1 MFFQQ
6 KFRLLTTLIGIIFLT
21 LLFNVYNLQTSDR
34 EASLVS
40 VNKQTLD
47 TFYIPSPRGEI
58 FDANNNK
65 LVSSSL
71 EPHLFLN
78 LRKINDNNR
87 SQYEQY
93 IQYNFVDLSEDFIDE
108 IFESEDLLIRIV
120 NIQNLN
126 FDSRQSLASLE
137 AFEIFDFPVRKYEY
151 NNIASH
157 IVGYL
162 GEPSFE
168 DARDFPLSIKPNI
181 VGKSGLER
189 YYQDDLAGIP
199 TEIIFKDDEIEQI
212 IKGTPGKDI
221 FTSLDIKLQTI
232 ATESLLQG
240 IELANGIY
248 ETKNKVQRG
257 AIVVLDIRT
266 NEVISLVSLPDY
278 NPNNFIDGI
287 SRTEFNK
294 LNISGAFI
302 NYSIQGQYPPGSVFK
317 VVAYW
322 LAEEENIY
330 PEGLSSRNQ
339 RINCKGSLSFGF
351 DDGSQ
356 QVYNDWKEDGH
367 GNVDL
372 GSSIKQSCN
381 VYFWDIALKIWRD
394 YEGSTAESILQEYA
408 KSLGF
413 GTATNIDLPYEAD
426 GVVADRELFEN
437 WAISQPERVRPE
449 GWLGGDLMNLIIGQG
464 AITSTPIQVANAYR
478 TLISGNLSYPYINK
492 NRESQPEESI
502 GVTEDFVNFLLK
514 DLNSVT
520 NEGGTAHAS
529 FSILGN
535 EVKDVGGKT
544 GTAQNSGDKNNTSW
558 FVGVDSVSNPRYIIA
573 TVVEEGGSGSAI
585 AAPVT
590 RRVIQSLREMEITP
604 VKFGEITE

>member
-6 KFRLLTTLIGIIFLT
+6 KFRLLTTLMGIIFLT

-34 EASLVS
+34 EVSLVS

-93 IQYNFVDLSEDFIDE
+93 VKYNFVDLSEDFIDE
-108 IFESEDLLIRIV
+108 IFESEDLLARIV

-278 NPNNFIDGI
+278 NPNNFVDGI
-287 SRTEFNK
+287 SQTEFNK

-408 KSLGF
+408 KNLGF

-502 GVTEDFVNFLLK
+502 GVSEDFVNFLLK

>member
-58 FDANNNK
+58 FDVNNNK

-93 IQYNFVDLSEDFIDE
+93 VKYNFVDLSEDFIDE
-108 IFESEDLLIRIV
+108 IFESEDLLARIV

-137 AFEIFDFPVRKYEY
+137 AFEIFEFPVRKYEY

-502 GVTEDFVNFLLK
+502 EVTEDFVNFLLK

>member
-93 IQYNFVDLSEDFIDE
+93 VKYNFVDLSEDFIDE
-108 IFESEDLLIRIV
+108 IFESEDLLARIV

-137 AFEIFDFPVRKYEY
+137 AFEIFEFPVRKYEY

-278 NPNNFIDGI
+278 NPNNFVDGI
-287 SRTEFNK
+287 SQTEFNK

>member
-6 KFRLLTTLIGIIFLT
+6 KFRLLTTLIGLIFLT

-93 IQYNFVDLSEDFIDE
+93 VKYNFVDLSEDFIDE
-108 IFESEDLLIRIV
+108 IFESEDLLVRIA

-168 DARDFPLSIKPNI
+168 DARDFPLSINSNI

>member
-93 IQYNFVDLSEDFIDE
+93 VKYNFVDLSEDFIDE
-108 IFESEDLLIRIV
+108 IFESEDLLIRIA

>member
-93 IQYNFVDLSEDFIDE
+93 IQYNFADLSEDFIDE
-108 IFESEDLLIRIV
+108 IFKSEDLLARIV

-137 AFEIFDFPVRKYEY
+137 AFEIFEFPVRKYEY

-278 NPNNFIDGI
+278 NPNNFVDGI
-287 SRTEFNK
+287 SQTEFNK

-330 PEGLSSRNQ
+330 PEGLSSRNE

-394 YEGSTAESILQEYA
+394 YEGSTAESILQKYA
-408 KSLGF
+408 KNLGF

-478 TLISGNLSYPYINK
+478 TLISGNLSYPYVNK

-573 TVVEEGGSGSAI
+573 TVIEEGGSGSAI

>member
-93 IQYNFVDLSEDFIDE
+93 VKYNFVDLSEDFIDE
-108 IFESEDLLIRIV
+108 IFESEDLLIRIA

-240 IELANGIY
+240 IELANGIN
-248 ETKNKVQRG
+248 ETENKVQRG

>member
-93 IQYNFVDLSEDFIDE
+93 VKYNFVDLSEDFIDE
-108 IFESEDLLIRIV
+108 IFESEDLLVRIA

>member
-6 KFRLLTTLIGIIFLT
+6 KFRLLTTLIGIIFFT

-93 IQYNFVDLSEDFIDE
+93 IQYNFADLSEDFIDE
-108 IFESEDLLIRIV
+108 IFESEDLLARIV

-137 AFEIFDFPVRKYEY
+137 AFEIFEFPVRKYEY

-168 DARDFPLSIKPNI
+168 DARDFPLSINPNI

-278 NPNNFIDGI
+278 NPNNFVDGI
-287 SRTEFNK
+287 SQTEFNK

-408 KSLGF
+408 KNLGF

-502 GVTEDFVNFLLK
+502 EVTEDFVNFLLK

>member
-93 IQYNFVDLSEDFIDE
+93 IKYNFADLSEDFIDE
-108 IFESEDLLIRIV
+108 IFESEDLLTRIV

>member
-21 LLFNVYNLQTSDR
+21 LLFNVYNLQTSER
-34 EASLVS
+34 EVSLVS

-58 FDANNNK
+58 FDVNNNK

-108 IFESEDLLIRIV
+108 IFESEDLLVRIV

-126 FDSRQSLASLE
+126 FESRQSLAALE

-168 DARDFPLSIKPNI
+168 DARDFPLSINPNI

-257 AIVVLDIRT
+257 AVVVLDIRT

-278 NPNNFIDGI
+278 NPNNFSDGI

-408 KSLGF
+408 KNLGF

-437 WAISQPERVRPE
+437 WAISQPERARPE

>member
-93 IQYNFVDLSEDFIDE
+93 VKYNFVDLSEDFIDE
-108 IFESEDLLIRIV
+108 IFESEDLLIRIA

-278 NPNNFIDGI
+278 NPNNFVDGI

>member
-93 IQYNFVDLSEDFIDE
+93 VKYNFVDLSEDFIDE
-108 IFESEDLLIRIV
+108 IFESEDLLIRIA

-199 TEIIFKDDEIEQI
+199 TEIIFQDDEIEQI

-573 TVVEEGGSGSAI
+573 TVIEEGGSGSAI

>member
-93 IQYNFVDLSEDFIDE
+93 VKYNFVDLSEDFIDE
-108 IFESEDLLIRIV
+108 IFESEDLLIRIA

-278 NPNNFIDGI
+278 NPNNFVDGI
-287 SRTEFNK
+287 SQTEFNK

>member
-93 IQYNFVDLSEDFIDE
+93 VKYNFVDLSEDFIDE
-108 IFESEDLLIRIV
+108 IFESEDLLIRIA

-257 AIVVLDIRT
+257 AVVVLDIRT

>member
-71 EPHLFLN
+71 ESHLFLN

-108 IFESEDLLIRIV
+108 IFESEDLLVRIA

-168 DARDFPLSIKPNI
+168 DARDFPLSINPNI

-278 NPNNFIDGI
+278 NPNNFVDGI
-287 SRTEFNK
+287 SQTEFNK

-408 KSLGF
+408 KNLGF
-413 GTATNIDLPYEAD
+413 GTVTNIDLPYEAD

-492 NRESQPEESI
+492 DRESQPEESI

>member
-93 IQYNFVDLSEDFIDE
+93 VKYNFVDLSEDFIDE
-108 IFESEDLLIRIV
+108 IFESEDLLIRIA
-120 NIQNLN
+120 NIQNIN